1 MVGLD
6 GSCVSSRR
14 TDLRLARRQE
24 RTDQPKS
31 RPKKP
36 RKALALVEIF
46 FYRCV
51 LFCRCFA
58 LSDLLSSE
66 KNTEDSKEGAI
77 NHEWIPTVVLPRED
91 R

>member
-24 RTDQPKS
+24 RTDQPKKQAEK
-31 RPKKP
+31 RAKV
-36 RKALALVEIF
+36 LALENF
-46 FYRCV
+46 SV
-51 LFCRCFA
+51 LSEYA

-66 KNTEDSKEGAI
+66 KNTEDSTEGVI
-77 NHEWIPTVVLPRED
+77 NHEWIPTVVLPGESR
-91 R
+91 

>member
-24 RTDQPKS
+24 RTDQPKKQAEK
-31 RPKKP
+31 RAKV
-36 RKALALVEIF
+36 LALENF
-46 FYRCV
+46 SV
-51 LFCRCFA
+51 LSGFA

-77 NHEWIPTVVLPRED
+77 NHEWIPTVVLPGESR
-91 R
+91 

>member
-24 RTDQPKS
+24 RTDQPKKQAEK
-31 RPKKP
+31 RAKV
-36 RKALALVEIF
+36 LALENF
-46 FYRCV
+46 SV
-51 LFCRCFA
+51 LSGFA

-66 KNTEDSKEGAI
+66 KNTEDSTEGVI
-77 NHEWIPTVVLPRED
+77 NHEWIPTVVLPGESR
-91 R
+91 

>member
-24 RTDQPKS
+24 RTDQPKKQAEK
-31 RPKKP
+31 RAKV
-36 RKALALVEIF
+36 LALENF
-46 FYRCV
+46 SV
-51 LFCRCFA
+51 LSGFA

-66 KNTEDSKEGAI
+66 KTPKIPKKE
-77 NHEWIPTVVLPRED
+77 R
-91 R
+91 

>member
-24 RTDQPKS
+24 RTDQPKKQAEK
-31 RPKKP
+31 RAKM
-36 RKALALVEIF
+36 LALENF
-46 FYRCV
+46 SV
-51 LFCRCFA
+51 LSGFA

-66 KNTEDSKEGAI
+66 KNTEDSTEGVI
-77 NHEWIPTVVLPRED
+77 NHEWIPTVVLPGESR
-91 R
+91 

>member
-24 RTDQPKS
+24 RTDQPKKQAEK
-31 RPKKP
+31 RAKV
-36 RKALALVEIF
+36 LALEDF
-46 FYRCV
+46 SV
-51 LFCRCFA
+51 LSGFA

-66 KNTEDSKEGAI
+66 KNTEDSTEGVI
-77 NHEWIPTVVLPRED
+77 NHEWIPTVVLPGESR
-91 R
+91 

>member
-24 RTDQPKS
+24 RTDQPKKQAEK
-31 RPKKP
+31 RAKV
-36 RKALALVEIF
+36 LALGNF
-46 FYRCV
+46 SV
-51 LFCRCFA
+51 LSGFA

-66 KNTEDSKEGAI
+66 KNTEDSTEGVI
-77 NHEWIPTVVLPRED
+77 NHEWIPTVVLPGESR
-91 R
+91 

>member
-24 RTDQPKS
+24 RTDQPKKQAEK
-31 RPKKP
+31 RAKV
-36 RKALALVEIF
+36 LALENF
-46 FYRCV
+46 SV
-51 LFCRCFA
+51 LSGFA

-66 KNTEDSKEGAI
+66 KNTEDSTEGVI

>member
-24 RTDQPKS
+24 RTDQPKKQAEK
-31 RPKKP
+31 RA
-36 RKALALVEIF
+36 KALALENF
-46 FYRCV
+46 SV
-51 LFCRCFA
+51 LSGFA

-66 KNTEDSKEGAI
+66 KSTEDSTEGVI
-77 NHEWIPTVVLPRED
+77 NHEWIPTVVLPGESR
-91 R
+91 

>member
-24 RTDQPKS
+24 RTDQPKKQAEK
-31 RPKKP
+31 RAKV
-36 RKALALVEIF
+36 LALENF
-46 FYRCV
+46 SV
-51 LFCRCFA
+51 LSGFA

-66 KNTEDSKEGAI
+66 KNTEDSTEGVI
-77 NHEWIPTVVLPRED
+77 NHEWIPTVVLPREG

>member
-24 RTDQPKS
+24 RTVQPKKQAEK
-31 RPKKP
+31 RAKV
-36 RKALALVEIF
+36 LALENF
-46 FYRCV
+46 SV
-51 LFCRCFA
+51 LSGFA

-66 KNTEDSKEGAI
+66 KNTEDSTEGVI
-77 NHEWIPTVVLPRED
+77 NHEWIPTVVLPGESR
-91 R
+91 

>member
-24 RTDQPKS
+24 RTDQPKKQAEK
-31 RPKKP
+31 RAKV
-36 RKALALVEIF
+36 LALENF
-46 FYRCV
+46 SV
-51 LFCRCFA
+51 LSGFA

-66 KNTEDSKEGAI
+66 KNTEDSTEGVI
-77 NHEWIPTVVLPRED
+77 NHEWIPTVVLLGESR
-91 R
+91 

>member
-24 RTDQPKS
+24 RTDQPKKQAEK
-31 RPKKP
+31 RAKV
-36 RKALALVEIF
+36 LALENF
-46 FYRCV
+46 SV
-51 LFCRCFA
+51 LSGFA

-66 KNTEDSKEGAI
+66 KNTEDSAEGVI

>member
-24 RTDQPKS
+24 RTDQPKKQAEK
-31 RPKKP
+31 RAKV
-36 RKALALVEIF
+36 LALVKIF
-46 FYRCV
+46 SV
-51 LFCRCFA
+51 LSGFA

-66 KNTEDSKEGAI
+66 KNTEDSTEGVI
-77 NHEWIPTVVLPRED
+77 NHEWIPTVVLPGESR
-91 R
+91 

>member
-24 RTDQPKS
+24 RTDQPKKQAEK
-31 RPKKP
+31 RAKV
-36 RKALALVEIF
+36 LALENF
-46 FYRCV
+46 SV
-51 LFCRCFA
+51 LSGFA

-66 KNTEDSKEGAI
+66 KNTEDSAEGVI
-77 NHEWIPTVVLPRED
+77 NHEWIPTVVLPGESR
-91 R
+91 

>member
-24 RTDQPKS
+24 RTDQPKKQAEK
-31 RPKKP
+31 RAKV
-36 RKALALVEIF
+36 LALENF
-46 FYRCV
+46 SV
-51 LFCRCFA
+51 LSGFA
-58 LSDLLSSE
+58 LSDLLSSG
-66 KNTEDSKEGAI
+66 KHTEDSKEGAI
-77 NHEWIPTVVLPRED
+77 NRGWIPTVVLPRED

>member
-24 RTDQPKS
+24 RTDQPKKQAEK
-31 RPKKP
+31 RAKV
-36 RKALALVEIF
+36 LALENF
-46 FYRCV
+46 SV
-51 LFCRCFA
+51 LSGFA

-66 KNTEDSKEGAI
+66 KNTEDSTEGVI
-77 NHEWIPTVVLPRED
+77 NHGWIPTVVLPGESR
-91 R
+91 

>member
-24 RTDQPKS
+24 RTDQPKKQAEK
-31 RPKKP
+31 RAKV
-36 RKALALVEIF
+36 LALENF
-46 FYRCV
+46 SV
-51 LFCRCFA
+51 LPGFA

-66 KNTEDSKEGAI
+66 KTPKIPKKE
-77 NHEWIPTVVLPRED
+77 R
-91 R
+91 